1 MKKLLRKNVGSSDNS
16 GGTTD
21 ILDIYYA
28 DLSKVSVLNKDVEFR
43 LLQEYSNPSITD
55 ERKTTILKQVVE
67 SNLKL
72 VFSLAK
78 YLWKDQDKNTLQELI
93 SAGNEGLVAA
103 INKFDPVYKVRL
115 CTYAGHW
122 INMYMRKVQKGPV
135 KIPVDKA
142 IPKYL
147 EQSYAP
153 EGTYTEDY
161 DSLLSE
167 DRDSIATWLRFLT
180 ERERFIVEHS
190 YGLHPF
196 DPVSLK
202 EIGAKLN
209 LSSERV
215 RQIRTTAVEKLKS
228 WTKY

>member
-1 MKKLLRKNVGSSDNS
+1 MKKLLRKKEAATDDFSSA
-16 GGTTD
+16 TD
-21 ILDIYYA
+21 ILDIYYS
-28 DLSKVSVLNKDVEFR
+28 DLSKVSVLNKDLEFK
-43 LLQEYSNPSITD
+43 LLQEYSNPSVSLD
-55 ERKTTILKQVVE
+55 RKTTILKQVVE

-135 KIPVDKA
+135 KIPVDKP
-142 IPKYL
+142 IPKYM

-167 DRDSIATWLRFLT
+167 DKEAIATWLRFLS

-196 DPVSLK
+196 EPISLK
-202 EIGAKLN
+202 EIGARLN